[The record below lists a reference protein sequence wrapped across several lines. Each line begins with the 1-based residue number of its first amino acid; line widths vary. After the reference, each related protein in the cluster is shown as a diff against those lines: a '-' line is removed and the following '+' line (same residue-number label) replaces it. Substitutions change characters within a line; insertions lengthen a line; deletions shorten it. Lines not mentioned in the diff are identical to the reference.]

1 MKGNMNNTLP
11 KLKAF
16 KRTPSLGLSM
26 WHLGSLTTNLAE
38 KKENNGAFCLVEGTL
53 APVKR
58 NYWSI
63 LALVVLASAGVFS
76 TEAQPIEFSEVSLL
90 VRAHES
96 DPDIMQQV
104 NSRKLLHPL
113 TRQQEGLLK
122 SQGANDALLRS
133 LRDSSVALSPS
144 QADALAAEQQLAARN
159 RPTASDRRE
168 EDDSL
173 GENVQVFDVSY
184 GHPVNLGRWGG
195 PDLEIAFNCRRFGDE
210 EACAFACGSGDLIEP
225 EITDG
230 AGTYVDT
237 ATYLGQGRPDDS
249 TTIFD
254 RRNYVSVVAHESS
267 RPISIDMTNP
277 VSIRGVP
284 YLLYPVY
291 EARGICLYFI
301 GKSGGGVRLAVV
313 LPKH

>member
-16 KRTPSLGLSM
+16 KPTPSLGLPM
-26 WHLGSLTTNLAE
+26 RHLGSLKASLAE
-38 KKENNGAFCLVEGTL
+38 KKENDGAFCLVERTL

-58 NYWSI
+58 NCWSI

-76 TEAQPIEFSEVSLL
+76 AEAQPIEFSEVSLL

-96 DPDIMQQV
+96 DADIMQQV
-104 NSRKLLHPL
+104 QSRKLLHPL
-113 TRQQEGLLK
+113 SRQQEGLLT

-173 GENVQVFDVSY
+173 GENVQVFDLSY
-184 GHPVNLGRWGG
+184 DHPVNLGRWGG
-195 PDLEIAFNCRRFGDE
+195 PDVEIAFSCRCFGGE
-210 EACAFACGSGDLIEP
+210 EAFTFACGSGDLIEP
-225 EITDG
+225 VITDG
-230 AGTYVDT
+230 ARTYVDT

-249 TTIFD
+249 TTTFD
-254 RRNYVSVVAHESS
+254 RRNYVSAMAHESS
-267 RPISIDMTNP
+267 RAISIDMTNP

-301 GKSGGGVRLAVV
+301 GKSGDGVRLAVV
-313 LPKH
+313 LPQH